1 MEPSCPQAPV
11 RAVLRAT
18 KRLFVLGFST
28 TGGGHERLTAVLVER
43 LKAERLEGVTI
54 LVSMPEPW
62 KGEMLPDG
70 RVPSEKRH
78 KVDHTQSIVS
88 KLSPLIAPR
97 GDAQLIFVRALKSV
111 TGFYTTQAAAAAKE
125 LMWEMVVARPEVYR
139 GEEAKKLLCD
149 RGFVLFNAQPVSW
162 EDLGPSLLP
171 TARALLEVLLAETAA
186 ELVVLTDMDPNLT
199 SAALKLRAAGQA
211 EVCRSMRCLDY
222 ENHQDLLLHSFGI
235 TSREE
240 IKAYGSHFKEV
251 CHHYWHQMSPE
262 ILTQQV
268 LLTLRRLIKSTF
280 LVKVLNM
287 GREHLAV
294 AHVDIIDPR
303 FRRLSREDLELYA
316 DLAAD
321 RRAAVRFLLQHGRRL
336 GTQEAGLVHEGVVH
350 VEGATEE
357 SIQHVV
363 YVYAHLS
370 GRSILEYYIRHM
382 NEYPKTLVVG
392 CGKAWHKQGL
402 SSAEMGGRRN
412 VMRICQLAQGHGIV
426 TAGAGAC
433 GELSDM
439 LDAFPAPVGV
449 VIPLNKQH
457 EQQHNGQMMEERF
470 GKRLMLGLPENGFD
484 ITKLHPFLSEFACR
498 MEAAQQNYLPPEAAR
513 ASIRQLLS
521 KSGAAEH
528 AAKRLA
534 EMEVMTPKEELIH
547 EFSELLRSSGMF
559 VHLKVLRRHLK
570 GFFQLADQLQTLTET
585 SSEIDPQ
592 QRFIINECAHCT
604 GKRVTC
610 VDFREA
616 DARVRE
622 LQHVFQYLG
631 CPDSLQKTCRGSW
644 AALLAVLKL
653 EPVPVG
659 TRADSPQVND
669 STPTGLLRAELSAP
683 RGTTRAVETTE
694 KTRLKEVAETMM
706 ALAESASEVSV
717 VAWVAGRIGVE
728 GSVFSTWPEEEA
740 TNDVTQPQGSA
751 RIRKVMHLMQ
761 ASGLDRPV
769 LRDRPHQCGF
779 VHRLDVP
786 SSGLLL
792 CGLTYEAYYDLKLQL
807 TLGQLQREYLVLCHG
822 LAPARDA
829 IRARVTWKEAD
840 RGPSRVGRGKPS
852 VTYVQRLAAG
862 VLHRAQACALLG
874 LTLGSGRRHQI
885 RAQLAHVGHP
895 VLCDGKY
902 CAEETF
908 RLDSPLCPQHC
919 LHRAG
924 LGVGARLGRPK
935 QVFRAP
941 LPPVFAR
948 LLQAIEG
955 KTREDQEVLQRNYR
969 AVFTNRRVSSFAKK
983 RTSRLIVRLIDSGD
997 QYAVKP
1003 ENLRREGDRRR
1014 ESRRRLAQRVG
1025 EAAPPSRAICI
1036 HIGQAQQRAAA
1047 KPHVANADQG
1057 GVQIGNACWELFCL
1071 EHGIQP
1077 DGQMPSDKTIGGG
1090 DDAFNTFFS
1099 ETGAGKHVPRCV
1111 MVDLEPTV
1119 VDEVRTGTYRQLFHP
1134 EQLISGK
1141 EDAANNFARGHYTIG
1156 KEIVDLVLDRIR
1168 KLADNCTGLQGF
1180 CVYNACGGGTGSGLG
1195 CLMLERLS
1203 VDYGKKSK
1211 ISFTVWCCPQV
1222 ATAVVEP
1229 YNTVLC
1235 VHSLLEHTDVTIMYD
1250 NEALYDICRRNL
1262 DIERPTY
1269 TNLNRLIAQIISSLT
1284 ASLRFDGALNV
1295 DITEFQTNLV
1305 PYPRIHFMLTSYAPV
1320 ISAEKAYHEQLSV
1333 AEITMSVFEPASMM
1347 VKCDP
1352 RHGKYMACCMMY
1364 RGDVVPKDVNA
1375 AVATIKTKRTI
1386 QFVDWCP
1393 TGFKC
1398 GINYQPPTVVPG
1410 GDLAKVMRACC
1421 MISNSTAIAEVF
1433 SRIDHK
1439 FDLMYSKRAF
1449 VHHYV
1454 GEGMEEGE
1462 FSEAREDLAAL
1473 ETLGIRSKF
1482 TVDGAADGPLS
1493 AFNRR
1498 AKARKKAMAMSSNSS
1513 PSDVEE
1519 ELPVLLPAAEQPSG
1533 TTAEEAG
1540 DVISGDLED
1549 VSIYNPALQSEAAK
1563 LRESGKLDDLQ
1574 NDPELQPIF
1583 EESYCVV
1590 GGGCVGCRHV
1600 VETVRSMKLV
1610 DFTTTTFWRTI
1621 GHLYGGQPSPTA
1633 EHLGFENLLPKLL
1646 VDGERP
1652 LTAVIWSI
1660 PDRGEMELSLAEA
1673 AAMPGPVLPPCENGE
1688 IPLEEECPGTFWRAY
1703 AARLFAARA
1712 ALFVSPAVAV
1722 EALGELLLEAT
1733 TPFSGAFACPG
1744 AIVSSFF
1751 ALARLLALQRRWRRS
1766 LAMLHLGFIFVRD
1779 RGFSECST
1787 WPAQGWDV
1795 MLAGQA
1801 LTERVRLLDDESV
1814 LSTVSRGFRIDGLRV
1829 AVVTICAYAED
1840 APVRVLCHQNRQL
1853 YKMLHGYDVH
1863 FFTDASQIDVNIDS
1877 QMDVKDGVHKPFFWK
1892 VNAVKNVLDT
1902 GKYDWALW
1910 MDCDAFFMDPG
1921 RTIDSVIHMYSA
1933 NRSIASRLPV
1943 GPGVPDQDVAS
1954 GWHELAEGEAS
1965 LILAVDSTGINN
1977 GVWLLKNSNWSHRF
1991 LERWWRSDI
2000 LSGPGKEHNCSD
2012 QSTMLHALL
2021 YERAIQL
2028 NQTWDSFE
2036 EHLQSFHAATAQ
2048 TALSRAWQDGDFIK
2062 HHPGCHY
2069 YKVPCQQL
2077 YQEAQEIFW
2086 NKVVLSQTLAA
2097 GGVGDASGEQGHQ
2110 EERHGCFGEAPRL
2123 SAFVGDQ
2130 RRSGYWKDEKLMA
2143 KISKAMAA

>member
-149 RGFVLFNAQPVSW
+149 RGFVLFNAQP
-162 EDLGPSLLP
+162 DLGPSLLP

-659 TRADSPQVND
+659 TRADSPQ
-669 STPTGLLRAELSAP
+669 E
-683 RGTTRAVETTE
+683 
-694 KTRLKEVAETMM
+694 
-706 ALAESASEVSV
+706 
-717 VAWVAGRIGVE
+717 
-728 GSVFSTWPEEEA
+728 
-740 TNDVTQPQGSA
+740 
-751 RIRKVMHLMQ
+751 
-761 ASGLDRPV
+761 
-769 LRDRPHQCGF
+769 
-779 VHRLDVP
+779 
-786 SSGLLL
+786 
-792 CGLTYEAYYDLKLQL
+792 
-807 TLGQLQREYLVLCHG
+807 
-822 LAPARDA
+822 
-829 IRARVTWKEAD
+829 
-840 RGPSRVGRGKPS
+840 RVG
-852 VTYVQRLAAG
+852 
-862 VLHRAQACALLG
+862 
-874 LTLGSGRRHQI
+874 
-885 RAQLAHVGHP
+885 
-895 VLCDGKY
+895 
-902 CAEETF
+902 
-908 RLDSPLCPQHC
+908 SP
-919 LHRAG
+919 
-924 LGVGARLGRPK
+924 K
-935 QVFRAP
+935 
-941 LPPVFAR
+941 
-948 LLQAIEG
+948 
-955 KTREDQEVLQRNYR
+955 
-969 AVFTNRRVSSFAKK
+969 
-983 RTSRLIVRLIDSGD
+983 
-997 QYAVKP
+997 
-1003 ENLRREGDRRR
+1003 
-1014 ESRRRLAQRVG
+1014 
-1025 EAAPPSRAICI
+1025 
-1036 HIGQAQQRAAA
+1036 
-1047 KPHVANADQG
+1047 
-1057 GVQIGNACWELFCL
+1057 
-1071 EHGIQP
+1071 
-1077 DGQMPSDKTIGGG
+1077 
-1090 DDAFNTFFS
+1090 
-1099 ETGAGKHVPRCV
+1099 
-1111 MVDLEPTV
+1111 
-1119 VDEVRTGTYRQLFHP
+1119 
-1134 EQLISGK
+1134 
-1141 EDAANNFARGHYTIG
+1141 
-1156 KEIVDLVLDRIR
+1156 
-1168 KLADNCTGLQGF
+1168 
-1180 CVYNACGGGTGSGLG
+1180 
-1195 CLMLERLS
+1195 
-1203 VDYGKKSK
+1203 
-1211 ISFTVWCCPQV
+1211 
-1222 ATAVVEP
+1222 
-1229 YNTVLC
+1229 
-1235 VHSLLEHTDVTIMYD
+1235 
-1250 NEALYDICRRNL
+1250 NEA
-1262 DIERPTY
+1262 
-1269 TNLNRLIAQIISSLT
+1269 
-1284 ASLRFDGALNV
+1284 
-1295 DITEFQTNLV
+1295 
-1305 PYPRIHFMLTSYAPV
+1305 
-1320 ISAEKAYHEQLSV
+1320 
-1333 AEITMSVFEPASMM
+1333 
-1347 VKCDP
+1347 
-1352 RHGKYMACCMMY
+1352 
-1364 RGDVVPKDVNA
+1364 
-1375 AVATIKTKRTI
+1375 
-1386 QFVDWCP
+1386 
-1393 TGFKC
+1393 
-1398 GINYQPPTVVPG
+1398 
-1410 GDLAKVMRACC
+1410 
-1421 MISNSTAIAEVF
+1421 
-1433 SRIDHK
+1433 
-1439 FDLMYSKRAF
+1439 
-1449 VHHYV
+1449 
-1454 GEGMEEGE
+1454 
-1462 FSEAREDLAAL
+1462 
-1473 ETLGIRSKF
+1473 
-1482 TVDGAADGPLS
+1482 
-1493 AFNRR
+1493 
-1498 AKARKKAMAMSSNSS
+1498 
-1513 PSDVEE
+1513 
-1519 ELPVLLPAAEQPSG
+1519 
-1533 TTAEEAG
+1533 
-1540 DVISGDLED
+1540 
-1549 VSIYNPALQSEAAK
+1549 
-1563 LRESGKLDDLQ
+1563 
-1574 NDPELQPIF
+1574 
-1583 EESYCVV
+1583 
-1590 GGGCVGCRHV
+1590 
-1600 VETVRSMKLV
+1600 
-1610 DFTTTTFWRTI
+1610 
-1621 GHLYGGQPSPTA
+1621 
-1633 EHLGFENLLPKLL
+1633 
-1646 VDGERP
+1646 
-1652 LTAVIWSI
+1652 
-1660 PDRGEMELSLAEA
+1660 
-1673 AAMPGPVLPPCENGE
+1673 
-1688 IPLEEECPGTFWRAY
+1688 
-1703 AARLFAARA
+1703 
-1712 ALFVSPAVAV
+1712 
-1722 EALGELLLEAT
+1722 
-1733 TPFSGAFACPG
+1733 
-1744 AIVSSFF
+1744 
-1751 ALARLLALQRRWRRS
+1751 
-1766 LAMLHLGFIFVRD
+1766 
-1779 RGFSECST
+1779 
-1787 WPAQGWDV
+1787 
-1795 MLAGQA
+1795 
-1801 LTERVRLLDDESV
+1801 SV
-1814 LSTVSRGFRIDGLRV
+1814 LT
-1829 AVVTICAYAED
+1829 
-1840 APVRVLCHQNRQL
+1840 
-1853 YKMLHGYDVH
+1853 
-1863 FFTDASQIDVNIDS
+1863 
-1877 QMDVKDGVHKPFFWK
+1877 
-1892 VNAVKNVLDT
+1892 
-1902 GKYDWALW
+1902 
-1910 MDCDAFFMDPG
+1910 
-1921 RTIDSVIHMYSA
+1921 
-1933 NRSIASRLPV
+1933 
-1943 GPGVPDQDVAS
+1943 
-1954 GWHELAEGEAS
+1954 
-1965 LILAVDSTGINN
+1965 
-1977 GVWLLKNSNWSHRF
+1977 
-1991 LERWWRSDI
+1991 
-2000 LSGPGKEHNCSD
+2000 
-2012 QSTMLHALL
+2012 
-2021 YERAIQL
+2021 
-2028 NQTWDSFE
+2028 
-2036 EHLQSFHAATAQ
+2036 
-2048 TALSRAWQDGDFIK
+2048 
-2062 HHPGCHY
+2062 
-2069 YKVPCQQL
+2069 
-2077 YQEAQEIFW
+2077 
-2086 NKVVLSQTLAA
+2086 
-2097 GGVGDASGEQGHQ
+2097 
-2110 EERHGCFGEAPRL
+2110 
-2123 SAFVGDQ
+2123 
-2130 RRSGYWKDEKLMA
+2130 
-2143 KISKAMAA
+2143 